1 MTSMQD
7 IASKLAYIKGQL
19 TAGGTNAQ
27 MKERYFEYKKLT
39 AELDEAKAAKAKPS
53 QSSSKPAEGTDSKPT
68 WRHPGTM
75 DRWWLRR

>member
-27 MKERYFEYKKLT
+27 MKEWYTEYKTLNK
-39 AELDEAKAAKAKPS
+39 ELEEAKAAKSKASQPS
-53 QSSSKPAEGTDSKPT
+53 QTSTKPEEGAGPKSA
-68 WRHPGTM
+68 
-75 DRWWLRR
+75 